1 MGTIIRNGGSGTAA
15 RIYRWNNLIL
25 RTPIVKRILPDQ
37 KKICQIGDPR
47 SADSGGYL
55 RAGFQ
60 GSNTYITTVQS
71 VGYQLVNQ
79 WINGTPLWLDA
90 SGNHDPEFVWYQGA
104 YATGAQ
110 TIWNGKYMS
119 EAYASIPG
127 FHFTFPTVSSPFQI
141 TGIKVYFLNQGCV
154 WAYGQAYNNNNP
166 NNKNIKNADYG
177 GITSGVVMGFHVLNT
192 PTCNYHPMDIAIN
205 SPYDEISIDGV
216 GGTGDFKGWRDIF
229 TNAPLGTVDG
239 CIPTLTNP
247 VRQSYNMGA
256 SALAHFT
263 QNGAGWIVPTWLP
276 SMTSTTDYVPRSGWG
291 GTGADNY
298 WACVSLRDLYIDVV
312 YDVP

>member
-1 MGTIIRNGGSGTAA
+1 MGTIVRNNGSGTAA
-15 RIYRWNNLIL
+15 RIYRWNDLIL

-47 SADSGGYL
+47 TADAQGYL
-55 RAGFQ
+55 RGGFI
-60 GSNTYITTVQS
+60 GSGTYINVVQS
-71 VGYQLVNQ
+71 VGYQLVYH

-104 YATGAQ
+104 YATAAQ
-110 TIWNGKYMS
+110 TIWNGKVMS

-177 GITSGVVMGFHVLNT
+177 GFSSGAVMGFHVLNT

-205 SPYDEISIDGV
+205 SPYDEIQISDYGSA
-216 GGTGDFKGWRDIF
+216 GDFKGWRDIF

-263 QNGAGWIVPTWLP
+263 SNGAGWIVPTWLP
-276 SMTSTTDYVPRSGWG
+276 TMASTTDYYPRSGWG
-291 GTGADNY
+291 GTGTNNY
-298 WACVSLRDLYIDVV
+298 WACISLRDVYIDVE

>member
-1 MGTIIRNGGSGTAA
+1 M
-15 RIYRWNNLIL
+15 
-25 RTPIVKRILPDQ
+25 
-37 KKICQIGDPR
+37 
-47 SADSGGYL
+47 GYL

-60 GSNTYITTVQS
+60 GGNTYTTTVQS

-90 SGNHDPEFVWYQGA
+90 SGNHDPEFIWYQGA
-104 YATGAQ
+104 YATAAQ
-110 TIWNGKYMS
+110 TILNGKFMS

-127 FHFTFPTVSSPFQI
+127 FHFTLPSAPTGMSI
-141 TGIKVYFLNQGCV
+141 TGVKVYYLNMGCV

-177 GITSGVVMGFHVLNT
+177 GFPSGVVMGFHVLNT
-192 PTCNYHPMDIAIN
+192 PTCNYHPMDIAN
-205 SPYDEISIDGV
+205 NTPYDEIQIADV
-216 GGTGDFKGWRDIF
+216 GSTGDFKGWRDIF

-256 SALAHFT
+256 STLAHFT
-263 QNGAGWIVPTWLP
+263 QNGAGWIVPTWMPVLN
-276 SMTSTTDYVPRSGWG
+276 STTDYLPRSGWG
-291 GTGADNY
+291 GSGSDNY
-298 WACVSLRDLYIDVV
+298 WACVSLRDIYIDVMI
-312 YDVP
+312 DVAS